1 MLSLVVALLTTIVV
15 AWLIIKRMK
24 PQAVLFAGGIFLLAV
39 AILMGYP
46 VLDAKKSTGL
56 SWFDIF
62 KFIEDVF
69 SNRAAGIGLM
79 IMTVGGFAKYMD
91 YIGACRSLVYIA
103 SKPLSMVKSPY
114 VLLGISYIIGQL
126 LNIVIPSAAGLCVL
140 LMATM
145 YPVLVNLGVS
155 RLSAAAV
162 VATTPCLDLG
172 PASGSAVFAAKT
184 AGLDVADYF
193 VAEQIPIAVVT
204 MVTIA
209 VSHYFVQ
216 RYFDRKEGL
225 EPQKLQAVSAHESE
239 TENLPPK
246 IYALLP
252 MIPIIFVLVFS
263 KLGISSIKM
272 SVVTAMIISI
282 FIAMILEVIRT
293 RRPMEVCKNI
303 QVFFDGMGH
312 LFATVVTLI
321 VAGETFAYGL
331 TKIGA
336 IDMIIKGAQGSGFG
350 AIGVTLIMTLIVA
363 IAAVIMG
370 SGNAPFY
377 SFGALVPDIAK
388 GLSMMPA
395 VMITPMQMASSIA
408 RSASPITA
416 AVVAVAG
423 VADVSPVDLVKRTAI
438 PMGIALVVSFLMAVI
453 F

>member
-1 MLSLVVALLTTIVV
+1 MLSLGIALLTTIVV
-15 AWLIIKRMK
+15 AWLIINRMK
-24 PQAVLFAGGIFLLAV
+24 PQAVLFAGGIFLLVV
-39 AILMGYP
+39 AILMGVP
-46 VLDAKKSTGL
+46 LLDAKKSTGFV
-56 SWFDIF
+56 WFDIF
-62 KFIEDVF
+62 KFMEDTF
-69 SNRAAGIGLM
+69 STRAAGIGLM

-91 YIGACRSLVYIA
+91 YIGASRSLVHLA
-103 SKPLSMVKSPY
+103 SKPLSMIRSPY
-114 VLLGISYIIGQL
+114 LLLAVSYIIGQL

-172 PASGSAVFAAKT
+172 PASGTAVFAAKT
-184 AGLDVADYF
+184 AEMDVADYF
-193 VAEQIPIAVVT
+193 VGEQIPIAVVT
-204 MVTIA
+204 MAAISI
-209 VSHYFVQ
+209 SHYFIQ

-225 EPQKLQAVSAHESE
+225 EAKVLQTAPDYDKEE
-239 TENLPPK
+239 LPPV

-252 MIPIIFVLVFS
+252 LVPIILVLVFS
-263 KLGISSIKM
+263 KLCISSIKM
-272 SVVTAMIISI
+272 PVVTAMIISI
-282 FIAMILEVIRT
+282 FLAMMMELIRT
-293 RRPMEVCKNI
+293 RQPKEVCKSI

-321 VAGETFAYGL
+321 VAGETFAFGL

-336 IDMIIKGAQGSGFG
+336 IDLIVQGAQSSGFG
-350 AIGVTLIMTLIVA
+350 AIGVTLVMTVIVSMSA
-363 IAAVIMG
+363 IIMG

-388 GLSMMPA
+388 GLSILP
-395 VMITPMQMASSIA
+395 VSMITPMQMAASIA

-423 VADVSPVDLVKRTAI
+423 VANVSPVDLVKRTAI
-438 PMGIALVVSFLMAVI
+438 PMGIALLVSFIMAGI
-453 F
+453 H

>member
-1 MLSLVVALLTTIVV
+1 MLSLGIALLTTIVV
-15 AWLIIKRMK
+15 AWLIINRMK
-24 PQAVLFAGGIFLLAV
+24 PQAVLFAGGIFLLVV
-39 AILMGYP
+39 AILMGVP
-46 VLDAKKSTGL
+46 LLDAKKSTGFV
-56 SWFDIF
+56 WFDIF
-62 KFIEDVF
+62 KFMEDTF
-69 SNRAAGIGLM
+69 STRAAGIGLM

-91 YIGACRSLVYIA
+91 YIGASRSLVHLA
-103 SKPLSMVKSPY
+103 SKPLSMIRSPY
-114 VLLGISYIIGQL
+114 LLLAVSYIIGQL

-172 PASGSAVFAAKT
+172 PASGTAVFAAKT
-184 AGLDVADYF
+184 AEMDVADYF
-193 VAEQIPIAVVT
+193 VGEQIPIAVVT
-204 MVTIA
+204 MAAISI
-209 VSHYFVQ
+209 SHYFIQ

-225 EPQKLQAVSAHESE
+225 EAKVLQTAPDYDKEE
-239 TENLPPK
+239 LPPV

-252 MIPIIFVLVFS
+252 LVPIILVLVFS
-263 KLGISSIKM
+263 KLCISSIKM
-272 SVVTAMIISI
+272 PVVTAMIISI
-282 FIAMILEVIRT
+282 FLAMMMELIRT
-293 RRPMEVCKNI
+293 RQPKEVCKSI

-321 VAGETFAYGL
+321 VAGETFAFGL

-336 IDMIIKGAQGSGFG
+336 IDLIVQGAQSSGFG
-350 AIGVTLIMTLIVA
+350 AIGVTLVMTVIVSMSA
-363 IAAVIMG
+363 IIMG

-388 GLSMMPA
+388 GLSILP
-395 VMITPMQMASSIA
+395 VSMITPMQMAASIA

-423 VADVSPVDLVKRTAI
+423 VANVSPVDLVKRTAI
-438 PMGIALVVSFLMAVI
+438 PMGIALLVSFIMAGI
-453 F
+453 L